1 MEDNNILSVKTNQ
14 KKSICKILRGV
25 TWMNLP
31 IYNDNECI
39 LAAEELGYVFFD
51 TVIPWT
57 SDSLLSCSEQYRMIQ
72 LQKENQGKSV
82 EIPYSPGI
90 SICGCSLYNVSANQV
105 LLELLQN
112 NGGNL

>member
-1 MEDNNILSVKTNQ
+1 MIEIFDHKHITYWKHLNTNPT
-14 KKSICKILRGV
+14 SDTFVYDDGEN
-25 TWMNLP
+25 TS
-31 IYNDNECI
+31 
-39 LAAEELGYVFFD
+39 EELGYVFFD